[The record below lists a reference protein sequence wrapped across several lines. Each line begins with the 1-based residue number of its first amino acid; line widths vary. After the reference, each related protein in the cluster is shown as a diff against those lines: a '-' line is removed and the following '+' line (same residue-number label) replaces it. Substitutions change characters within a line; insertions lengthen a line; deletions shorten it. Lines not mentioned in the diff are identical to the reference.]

1 MRTVKPVMIRAT
13 GESQPGRPDG
23 PENQELSGV
32 AAVGRVP
39 MAAVANAQH
48 TTRHSINGGSAA
60 IASDRSD
67 SVVGAEEL
75 RANPHWPEVEHSST
89 DLSRSRYRSQACANI
104 TAKSRHNVGDAKNG
118 SARFSGAPLRTKS

>member
-1 MRTVKPVMIRAT
+1 
-13 GESQPGRPDG
+13 
-23 PENQELSGV
+23 
-32 AAVGRVP
+32 

-75 RANPHWPEVEHSST
+75 ANPHWPEVEHSST

-104 TAKSRHNVGDAKNG
+104 VAKSRHNVGDAKNG